1 MKRTISALFL
11 TVVLCMAA
19 AFGTSVLVFAA
30 GEAEGTGATSVS
42 FRTDGTETQF
52 VADESSPNEDA
63 EGGYIVY
70 NIGGDGSLG
79 SFGGATINVRFMH
92 AKAYLVYEFDLA
104 DDMTEAVLNVS
115 GRNTAGTP
123 FTVSYSVGDGE
134 YTALEQGTT
143 GASNL
148 SVTSYALTEAD
159 ALSGADNTFKIKI
172 ANADAGD
179 MVLYKITIRDAA
191 AVTEGNVSFA
201 GNTADAMP
209 YVVDSTG
216 VGMYFNGSEA
226 QGNLYMFNNNDITF
240 GFLFDAEQFESVAFN
255 TAFHMEGTY
264 TLETKVG
271 DDGTFA
277 AYTAGTQI
285 NVGSEMIYLKITNTS
300 GTDLMITSLSAAG
313 TAPTIAAGENGN
325 TAIPADVQEAYF
337 SVGTDAEKSY
347 MFGAGQDFEEAF
359 DATHEGMTVDGHQGG
374 SAITEP
380 NVRKMPAGQYI
391 AYDYD
396 FADTITSGKLVVYA
410 QAGITAKISVDDGAS
425 YTTLTA
431 SGVPSERGMY
441 MFPLTEDDAFAA
453 EDNSF
458 RLVLQA
464 TGETYVFAVSVVSD
478 EAAAAPV
485 SEGVS
490 LRPRSQES
498 MRYLVST
505 SGLASY
511 YTQGVDE
518 GRGYFFNTTSSNAIF
533 KVPFASG
540 VTATTFYVNQCS
552 NVKIELSDDGET
564 YETVINNL
572 LGGTGDVPYN
582 TFDAS
587 KYIGTDGAV
596 WVRITGNENGGGFV
610 FDLGFSGEPANEATG
625 TVDME
630 NFGKYIQSVSNDGNN
645 QGQFLRIAGAP
656 LGADG
661 LIWKL
666 TGDVVFKIDLPD
678 DVIGVEI
685 SVQGI
690 AAVTASVY
698 ISANGQDWTMMGT
711 ADNGAKTF
719 LNYSAV
725 ENNTSKEIYVR
736 FSSSEYY
743 FDSFSFNT
751 EGIEP
756 QGDASKPYEDGDVD
770 FNYDDPVPGIDEYE
784 PTVLPDPEIP
794 EGVELSGGG
803 CSGAA
808 IGGGIGAAAA
818 VLVLAVA
825 VIAVFK
831 KRSTRQ

>member
-52 VADESSPNEDA
+52 VADESSPVGTAGIIKFQDEGEGLSPDKADVLLFNVDA
-63 EGGYIVY
+63 Y
-70 NIGGDGSLG
+70 
-79 SFGGATINVRFMH
+79 A
-92 AKAYLVYEFDLA
+92 VYEFDL
-104 DDMTEAVLNVS
+104 DDSVDKAYLTVIGGAFEVAYKA
-115 GRNTAGTP
+115 GEDTGYTA
-123 FTVSYSVGDGE
+123 FAAQSVAMKYSVRTYELD
-134 YTALEQGTT
+134 
-143 GASNL
+143 ASN
-148 SVTSYALTEAD
+148 ALKAD
-159 ALSGADNTFKIKI
+159 DNTFKIRLTNNESGQICLFKLSVQ
-172 ANADAGD
+172 AAD
-179 MVLYKITIRDAA
+179 YKVGENISA
-191 AVTEGNVSFA
+191 S
-201 GNTADAMP
+201 GNTLDLSS
-209 YVVDSTG
+209 YVVDAGSTG
-216 VGMYFNGSEA
+216 VYFGGAEEKAMFYMKDNGHVTLGFDIDKDVFGKVTLSA
-226 QGNLYMFNNNDITF
+226 SFGDASGN
-240 GFLFDAEQFESVAFN
+240 A
-255 TAFHMEGTY
+255 
-264 TLETKVG
+264 
-271 DDGTFA
+271 
-277 AYTAGTQI
+277 AGTTP
-285 NVGSEMIYLKITNTS
+285 KIEY
-300 GTDLMITSLSAAG
+300 GTDGEVFTEYVAGTEIDVPEGALFVRISHGAGDCMVRDFSLAG
-313 TAPTIAAGENGN
+313 TAPAIAAGENGN

-380 NVRKMPAGQYI
+380 NVRKMTAGQYI

-410 QAGITAKISVDDGAS
+410 QAGITAKISVDNGAS

-630 NFGKYIQSVSNDGNN
+630 NFGQYIQSVSNDDNN

-725 ENNTSKEIYVR
+725 ENNASKEIYVR

-770 FNYDDPVPGIDEYE
+770 FNYDDPVPGIEEYE

-794 EGVELSGGG
+794 EGVEVSGGG